1 MIFSLLGLRSDVASL
16 LEEKAN
22 LEESISELK
31 WEKERLNEMENIVKR
46 LVQVEKEKSQ
56 NEEGDRG
63 HDVSQ
68 ERVELLRLR
77 KDNEELRE
85 ELANLN
91 EILMEREFHSENE
104 SKNTSLTQVLSAV
117 KDDRWRKSDKQAH
130 GKGDMGSR
138 GATGG
143 TRGRG
148 MSEPNPSRGARSRSS
163 DREDAHGHKE
173 QRSGSE
179 KKV

>member
-1 MIFSLLGLRSDVASL
+1 MPGLRSDVASL

-56 NEEGDRG
+56 YEEGDRG

-68 ERVELLRLR
+68 ERVELTRLR
-77 KDNEELRE
+77 KDNEKLRE

-91 EILMEREFHSENE
+91 EILIEREFHSENE

-117 KDDRWRKSDKQAH
+117 KDGRRRKSDKQGH

-138 GATGG
+138 GSTGG
-143 TRGRG
+143 TRERG
-148 MSEPNPSRGARSRSS
+148 MSEPKPSRGARSGSS
-163 DREDAHGHKE
+163 DHEDAHGHKE
-173 QRSGSE
+173 QRNASE